1 MFKVKE
7 VADVF
12 VDGCVR
18 GEAGQMLFLS
28 CYGRDTAIQQ
38 LFAAFYLKA
47 GEGGLDYFH
56 LVPAQAQRSEEG
68 ELVQVGD
75 ADRLQKISG
84 RLPRENLFGNL
95 AHTWIYDPAIVTP
108 DRSNRIAW
116 VIEPNAVSRQDRK
129 RISGKVW
136 EVYKLLSPVPLLDH
150 WQRAL
155 LKATLD
161 ECVRLAEDMGY
172 PPLGRVSAFKVNL
185 PDSFP
190 DTVSSLIKKGRMGL
204 TDARLAA

>member
-1 MFKVKE
+1 MFKLKE

-18 GEAGQMLFLS
+18 DGAGQVLFLS

-56 LVPAQAQRSEEG
+56 LLPSGARTGEE

-75 ADRLQKISG
+75 ADRLQKIAG

-95 AHTWIYDPAIVTP
+95 AHTWIYDPVIVRP

-116 VIEPNAVSRQDRK
+116 VVEPEPFSDENRGTA
-129 RISGKVW
+129 KVW
-136 EVYKLLSPVPLLDH
+136 EIYKLLSPVPLLDH
-150 WQRAL
+150 WRDAIVE
-155 LKATLD
+155 ATM
-161 ECVRLAEDMGY
+161 EACVTLSDRMLYA
-172 PPLGRVSAFKVNL
+172 PVGRVSAFKVHL
-185 PDSFP
+185 PDSFV
-190 DTVSSLIKKGRMGL
+190 DVVSSLIKSGRIGL
-204 TDARLAA
+204 AEMRLAA